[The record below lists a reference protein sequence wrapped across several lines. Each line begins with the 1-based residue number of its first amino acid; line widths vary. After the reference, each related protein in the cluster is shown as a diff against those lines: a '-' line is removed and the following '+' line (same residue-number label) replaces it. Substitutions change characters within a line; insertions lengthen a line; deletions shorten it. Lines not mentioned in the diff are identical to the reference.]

1 MSTPFWL
8 DYARRL
14 AALAQSG
21 ISYCRNPYDL
31 ERYHQLREL
40 AAEMIAEGSG
50 EPVEQIHDL
59 LDAQAGYATPKLDVR
74 GVVFKDGKILLV
86 RENSDRGR
94 WTLPGGWVDVGEP
107 PRLAAEREVFEESG
121 YRVRATRLLALFD
134 REKHGHPPY
143 IFHTYK
149 IFILCELL
157 GGSPL
162 DSLETSGAD
171 FFTPEALPELS
182 VARTTASEIQRM
194 FEHHQHPEW
203 PTDLD

>member
-21 ISYCRNPYDL
+21 ISYCRNPYDI
-31 ERYHQLREL
+31 ERYHQLRDL

-50 EPVEQIHDL
+50 EPVEQVHDL

-74 GVVFKDGKILLV
+74 GVVFRDGKILLV
-86 RENSDRGR
+86 RENSDHGR

-121 YRVRATRLLALFD
+121 YQVRATRLLALYD
-134 REKHGHPPY
+134 REKHDHPPY

-149 IFILCELL
+149 IFVLCELL
-157 GGSPL
+157 GGAPL

-171 FFTPEALPELS
+171 FFALDALPELS

-194 FEHHQHPEW
+194 FEYHQHPEW

>member
-59 LDAQAGYATPKLDVR
+59 LEAQAGYATPKLDVR